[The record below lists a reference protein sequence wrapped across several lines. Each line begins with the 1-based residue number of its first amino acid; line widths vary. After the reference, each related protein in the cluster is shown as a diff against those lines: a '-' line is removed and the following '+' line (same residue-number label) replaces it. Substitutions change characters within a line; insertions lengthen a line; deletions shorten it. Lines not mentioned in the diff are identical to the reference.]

1 MSLFEENENILTQI
15 EEAEAR
21 LEKIKIDGVATA
33 TNEEKKEVATEIK
46 RYVIRLVKNIEVSN
60 KDVQALGGALVVADL
75 IEVLKRY
82 GEVFQIPNLAQSLE
96 TLEKMWENSKK

>member
-21 LEKIKIDGVATA
+21 LEKIKIDGVAKA

-46 RYVIRLVKNIEVSN
+46 RYV
-60 KDVQALGGALVVADL
+60 
-75 IEVLKRY
+75 
-82 GEVFQIPNLAQSLE
+82 
-96 TLEKMWENSKK
+96 T